1 MVACDVG
8 EPINISTDAAR
19 EKLQKTADDF
29 DQLADKAE
37 RANATESA
45 RAAS

>member
-1 MVACDVG
+1 MA
-8 EPINISTDAAR
+8 NTFTDEAAR
-19 EKLQKTADDF
+19 EKLRKTADDF
-29 DQLADKAE
+29 DQLADRAE